1 MKPNLASK
9 KDCTGCGACAS
20 VCSHSAIE
28 IKYDKNGYLM
38 PVVKEEN
45 CIGCHLCEQ
54 RCPILNLSKLK
65 FHPSK
70 DIRNFSAWSND
81 DEVCLHATS
90 GGIFSQLAIDT
101 LQNNNSS
108 VFGAHLTDKNTVY
121 HLKVNRKE
129 DLHLILGTKYIQSD
143 ASSAYRECKQDIK
156 AGKKVL
162 FCGTPCQIAGLYATL
177 GFKDYE
183 NLLTTELICHGVGSR
198 VAAEVATAYY
208 KADYIVSNRDKRDGW
223 VSATDRG
230 VSGKSVYSKEGKLF
244 RPAIRKDIFYPCFG
258 NTHRISCTRCYF
270 ARINRIADISLG
282 DQWGLYKQ
290 FPERFKLGVSLILIN
305 TTKGLKA
312 IQSPQI
318 TAIENTNKTLDAYP
332 LFYPSV
338 SRWCTLAP
346 WLGIICKFPQ
356 KIIINVLT
364 LNWKR
369 NPLLIPY
376 KLVWMFFMKKQLKE
390 VRRAIKRTKIKEGW
404 E

>member
-20 VCSHSAIE
+20 VCSYNAIE

-121 HLKVNRKE
+121 HLKINRKE

-162 FCGTPCQIAGLYATL
+162 FCGTLCQIAGLYATL

-223 VSATDRG
+223 TSATYRG
-230 VSGKSVYSKEGKLF
+230 VSQKSTYYKAGEYIRPRIKE
-244 RPAIRKDIFYPCFG
+244 DIFYPCFN
-258 NTHRISCTRCYF
+258 NTHRISCTNCRF
-270 ARINRIADISLG
+270 ACIKRIADISLG
-282 DQWGLYKQ
+282 DQWGLYKN
-290 FPERFKLGVSLILIN
+290 FPERFKLGVSLVLTN
-305 TTKGLKA
+305 TVKGMKA

-318 TAIENTNKTLDAYP
+318 TVFENPNKTLNAYP

-338 SRWCTLAP
+338 SRWCTFAS
-346 WLGIICKFPQ
+346 WLWIVRKLSNKQ
-356 KIIINVLT
+356 AINFLT

-369 NPLLIPY
+369 NPFILPFKVIWHFSGKRHLRKIQ
-376 KLVWMFFMKKQLKE
+376 KSINGTRVKE
-390 VRRAIKRTKIKEGW
+390 RWV
-404 E
+404 